1 MLNIKVGVM
10 PGKLTEVIAE
20 EGTKVRDIFTLAE
33 IDIEGYELRL
43 DGEKVKESD
52 EVQSGNL
59 LVAMK
64 KIKGNSSTLKL
75 GLMPGKLTAI
85 AIQPDT
91 TAFEAFDIAEI
102 DVTGYEL
109 RLDGEKIDGDC
120 VVNGGNLLV
129 AMKKIKGNNWEKIGE
144 STEFPNLPITVDE
157 VTYIGDLAV
166 LDGKYVISVDEFEE
180 VYSEI
185 EEKIYSEYD
194 LEKLKDIYTEIN
206 MIMDDLNNALRQID
220 DLLNM

>member
-43 DGEKVKESD
+43 DGEKVKEYD

-64 KIKGNSSTLKL
+64 KIKGNSSTLKV
-75 GLMPGKLTAI
+75 GVMPGKLTEI
-85 AIQPDT
+85 AIQPET

-102 DVTGYEL
+102 DVTGYEI

-120 VVNGGNLLV
+120 TVNGGNLLV
-129 AMKKIKGNNWEKIGE
+129 AMKKIKGNKWERDDSSE
-144 STEFPNLPITVDE
+144 YQNLPKTVDKM
-157 VTYIGDLAV
+157 THIDDLV
-166 LDGKYVISVDEFEE
+166 ILDGKYVMSRDEFEE
-180 VYSEI
+180 VYYEI
-185 EEKIYSEYD
+185 EEKVYSEYD
-194 LEKLKDIYTEIN
+194 REKLVDVYSEVESIV
-206 MIMDDLNNALRQID
+206 DDLRTVLREIE
-220 DLLNM
+220 DLLDM

>member
-10 PGKLTEVIAE
+10 PGKLEEVIAE

-43 DGEKVKESD
+43 DGEKVKEYD

-64 KIKGNSSTLKL
+64 KIKGNSSTLKV
-75 GLMPGKLTAI
+75 GVMPGKLTEI
-85 AIQPDT
+85 VLLPNT

-129 AMKKIKGNNWEKIGE
+129 AMKKIKGNKWERDDSSE
-144 STEFPNLPITVDE
+144 YHNLPITVDK
-157 VTYIGDLAV
+157 IASIDDLV
-166 LDGKYVISVDEFEE
+166 ILDGKYVMSRDEFEE
-180 VYSEI
+180 VYYEI
-185 EEKIYSEYD
+185 EEKVYSEYD
-194 LEKLKDIYTEIN
+194 REKLVDVYSEVESIV
-206 MIMDDLNNALRQID
+206 DDLRTVLREIE
-220 DLLNM
+220 DLLDM

>member
-10 PGKLTEVIAE
+10 PGKLVEVVAE
-20 EGTKVRDIFTLAE
+20 EGTKVKEIFALAE
-33 IDIEGYELRL
+33 IDTEGYELRL
-43 DGEKVKESD
+43 DGEKVKEYD

-64 KIKGNSSTLKL
+64 KIKGNSSTLKV
-75 GLMPGKLTAI
+75 GVMPGKLTEI
-85 AIQPDT
+85 AIQPET

-120 VVNGGNLLV
+120 VVNEGSLLI
-129 AMKKIKGNNWEKIGE
+129 AMRKIKGNKWELE
-144 STEFPNLPITVDE
+144 NSSEFPNLPITVDE
-157 VTYIGDLAV
+157 IAEMNDLVV
-166 LDGKYVISVDEFEE
+166 LDGKYVMLREEFEE
-180 VYSEI
+180 VYEEI

-194 LEKLKDIYTEIN
+194 REKLVDVYSEVESIV
-206 MIMDDLNNALRQID
+206 DDLRTVLREIE
-220 DLLNM
+220 DLLDM

>member
-10 PGKLTEVIAE
+10 PGKLVEVVAE

-43 DGEKVKESD
+43 DGEKVKEYD

-64 KIKGNSSTLKL
+64 KIKGNSSTLKV
-75 GLMPGKLTAI
+75 GVMPGKLTEI
-85 AIQPDT
+85 VIQEET
-91 TAFEAFDIAEI
+91 TTFEAFDIAEL

-120 VVNGGNLLV
+120 TVNGGNLLV
-129 AMKKIKGNNWEKIGE
+129 AMKKIKGNKWERDDSSE
-144 STEFPNLPITVDE
+144 YHNLPITVDK
-157 VTYIGDLAV
+157 IAHIDDLV
-166 LDGKYVISVDEFEE
+166 ILDGKYVMSRDEFEE

-194 LEKLKDIYTEIN
+194 REKLVDVYSEVESIV
-206 MIMDDLNNALRQID
+206 DDLRTVLREIE
-220 DLLNM
+220 DLLDM

>member
-64 KIKGNSSTLKL
+64 KIKGNSSVLKV
-75 GLMPGKLTAI
+75 GVMPGKLTEI
-85 AIQPDT
+85 VLGYET
-91 TAFEAFDIAEI
+91 TAFEAFDIAEL

-120 VVNGGNLLV
+120 VVNGGDLLLG
-129 AMKKIKGNNWEKIGE
+129 MKRIKGNKWERDD
-144 STEFPNLPITVDE
+144 SSEFPNLPITVDE
-157 VTYIGDLAV
+157 IEEMDDLVV
-166 LDGKYVISVDEFEE
+166 LDGKYVMLREEFEE
-180 VYSEI
+180 VYYEI
-185 EEKIYSEYD
+185 EEKVYSEYD
-194 LEKLKDIYTEIN
+194 REKLVDVYSEVESIV
-206 MIMDDLNNALRQID
+206 DDLRTVLREIE
-220 DLLNM
+220 DLLDM

>member
-10 PGKLTEVIAE
+10 PGKLTEVVAE

-33 IDIEGYELRL
+33 IDTEGYELRL
-43 DGEKVKESD
+43 DGEKVKEYD

-64 KIKGNSSTLKL
+64 KIKGNSSTLKV
-75 GLMPGKLTAI
+75 GVMPGKLTEI
-85 AIQPDT
+85 AIQPET

-120 VVNGGNLLV
+120 TVNNGKLLV
-129 AMKKIKGNNWEKIGE
+129 AMKKIKGNKWELE
-144 STEFPNLPITVDE
+144 NSSEFPNLPITVDE
-157 VTYIGDLAV
+157 IAEMDDLVV
-166 LDGKYVISVDEFEE
+166 LDGKYVMLREEFEE
-180 VYSEI
+180 VYYEI
-185 EEKIYSEYD
+185 EEKVYSEYD
-194 LEKLKDIYTEIN
+194 REKLVDIYSEVESIV
-206 MIMDDLNNALRQID
+206 DDLQLVLREID
-220 DLLNM
+220 SLLK

>member
-10 PGKLTEVIAE
+10 PGKLTEVVAE

-43 DGEKVKESD
+43 DGEKVKEYD

-64 KIKGNSSTLKL
+64 KIKGNSSTLKV
-75 GLMPGKLTAI
+75 GVMPGKLTEI
-85 AIQPDT
+85 AIQPET

-120 VVNGGNLLV
+120 TVNEGNLLV
-129 AMKKIKGNNWEKIGE
+129 AMRKIKGNKWELE
-144 STEFPNLPITVDE
+144 NSSEFPNLPITVDE
-157 VTYIGDLAV
+157 IAEMDDLVV
-166 LDGKYVISVDEFEE
+166 LDGKYVMLREEFEE
-180 VYSEI
+180 VYYEI
-185 EEKIYSEYD
+185 EEKVYSEYD
-194 LEKLKDIYTEIN
+194 REKLVDVYSEVESIV
-206 MIMDDLNNALRQID
+206 DDLRTVLRQIE
-220 DLLNM
+220 DLLDM

>member
-10 PGKLTEVIAE
+10 PGKLTEVVAE
-20 EGTKVRDIFTLAE
+20 EGTKVKDIFTLAE

-43 DGEKVKESD
+43 DGEKVKEYD

-64 KIKGNSSTLKL
+64 KIKGNSSTLKV
-75 GLMPGKLTAI
+75 GVMPGKLTEI
-85 AIQPDT
+85 TLLPNT
-91 TAFEAFDIAEI
+91 TAFEAFDVAEI

-129 AMKKIKGNNWEKIGE
+129 AMKKIKGNKWERDD
-144 STEFPNLPITVDE
+144 SSEFHDLPITVDK
-157 VTYIGDLAV
+157 IAHIDDLV
-166 LDGKYVISVDEFEE
+166 ILDGKYVMSRDEFEE
-180 VYSEI
+180 VYYEI
-185 EEKIYSEYD
+185 EEKVYSVYDREKLVDVYSEV
-194 LEKLKDIYTEIN
+194 ETIV
-206 MIMDDLNNALRQID
+206 DDLRMVLRHIE
-220 DLLNM
+220 DLLDM